1 LELKQPRRLLLLQH
15 NERVAAGIKISL
27 PFRFYIVRL
36 IKVFSMRPTYFP
48 RLFSVFALLLALSIP
63 ALANLTFDEAAKLLP
78 NKVGDARATDAPSRP
93 KVGIFEIV
101 KPEDIGAV
109 STALRTYALPNGDTF
124 PVQVITLQS
133 DSAAYAFV
141 SNEMREMVGGG
152 REGLSKLNLGGSA
165 AFAARERIF
174 LAKGTTVA
182 IISGQGKQAAKDDAA
197 LLGFAR
203 SFAETLDAGV
213 GEIPVLVKH
222 LPDWET
228 AQEEAAYAV
237 SYEQLQKIAGNRPAL
252 DVVSFEGGTEAVSAI
267 YQQAGH
273 LVLVEYATPQIAFD
287 EDARIKA
294 RIAALSGEGKPAPS
308 AYRRVGNYAVFV
320 FDAPDESAAASLIDK
335 VKYEKDVRWLG
346 ENPYAVERANRAWLN
361 MSTSVI
367 VNTVKAAGLAIV
379 LCLAIGG
386 IFGGWIFTRRRA
398 QAALSEKFSDAG
410 GMVRLNID
418 EISAQNN
425 ATRLVGQG
433 DK

>member
-1 LELKQPRRLLLLQH
+1 
-15 NERVAAGIKISL
+15 
-27 PFRFYIVRL
+27 
-36 IKVFSMRPTYFP
+36 
-48 RLFSVFALLLALSIP
+48 LS
-63 ALANLTFDEAAKLLP
+63 
-78 NKVGDARATDAPSRP
+78 
-93 KVGIFEIV
+93 
-101 KPEDIGAV
+101 
-109 STALRTYALPNGDTF
+109 NGDTLWI
-124 PVQVITLQS
+124 QLIGMKS

-141 SNEMREMVGGG
+141 SNEKREIVSRGS
-152 REGLSKLNLGGSA
+152 EQLSKLNLGGLA
-165 AFAARERIF
+165 AFASRGQVF

-182 IISGQGKQAAKDDAA
+182 IISGQGKQAAGDDAA

-203 SFAETLDAGV
+203 SFAETLDAGA

-237 SYEQLQKIAGNRPAL
+237 SYEQLQKIAGNRPVL
-252 DVVSFEGGTEAVSAI
+252 DAVSFAGGTEAVSAI
-267 YQQAGH
+267 YQQGGH
-273 LVLVEYATPQIAFD
+273 LVIVEYATPQIAFD
-287 EDARIKA
+287 ADAAIKT
-294 RIAALSGEGKPAPS
+294 RIAALPGEGKPAPS

-320 FDAPDESAAASLIDK
+320 FDAPDERAAAGLIDK

-379 LCLAIGG
+379 ICLAVGG

-418 EISAQNN
+418 EMSAQNN
-425 ATRLVGQG
+425 AAGLIGQG

>member
-1 LELKQPRRLLLLQH
+1 LH
-15 NERVAAGIKISL
+15 I
-27 PFRFYIVRL
+27 RFYFVRL
-36 IKVFSMRPTYFP
+36 IKGFSMRPSYFP
-48 RLFSVFALLLALSIP
+48 RLFSVFALLLCITIP
-63 ALANLTFDEAAKLLP
+63 ALANLTFDGAAKLLP
-78 NKVGDARATDAPSRP
+78 NNVGDARATGAPSRP
-93 KVGIFEIV
+93 KAGIFELV

-109 STALRTYALPNGDTF
+109 STAMRTYALPNGDTL
-124 PVQVITLQS
+124 QIQLIETQS
-133 DSAAYAFV
+133 DAAAYAFV
-141 SNEMREMVGGG
+141 SNERREMVNVAK
-152 REGLSKLNLGGSA
+152 EGLSKPDLGGTA
-165 AFAARERIF
+165 AFAARGQIY

-182 IISGQGKQAAKDDAA
+182 IITGSGKQPAKDDAA

-203 SFAETLDAGV
+203 SFAETLDAGT

-267 YQQAGH
+267 YKQAGH
-273 LVLVEYATPQIAFD
+273 LVIVEYATPQIASD
-287 EDARIKA
+287 ADARIQA
-294 RIAALSGEGKPAPS
+294 RIAALPGEGKPVPT
-308 AYRRVGNYAVFV
+308 AYKRVGNYAVFA
-320 FDAPDESAAASLIDK
+320 FDAPDEQAAAGLIGK
-335 VKYEKDVRWLG
+335 VTYEKDVRWLG

-418 EISAQNN
+418 EMSAQNN
-425 ATRLVGQG
+425 PAHLIGQSDKVG
-433 DK
+433 

>member
-1 LELKQPRRLLLLQH
+1 
-15 NERVAAGIKISL
+15 
-27 PFRFYIVRL
+27 
-36 IKVFSMRPTYFP
+36 MRPSYFP
-48 RLFSVFALLLALSIP
+48 RLFSVFALLLGFSIP

-78 NKVGDARATDAPSRP
+78 NKVGDARATGAPSPPR
-93 KVGIFEIV
+93 VGIFELV
-101 KPEDIGAV
+101 KPEEIGAV
-109 STALRTYALPNGDTF
+109 STAIRTYALSNGDTLGI
-124 PVQVITLQS
+124 QLIGMKS

-141 SNEMREMVGGG
+141 SNEKREIVSRGN
-152 REGLSKLNLGGSA
+152 EQLSKLNLGGLA
-165 AFAARERIF
+165 AFASRGQVF

-182 IISGQGKQAAKDDAA
+182 IISGQGKQAASDDAA

-203 SFAETLDAGV
+203 SFAETLDAGS

-228 AQEEAAYAV
+228 AQAEAAYAV
-237 SYEQLQKIAGNRPAL
+237 SYEQLQKIAGNRPVL
-252 DVVSFEGGTEAVSAI
+252 DVVSFAGGTEAVSAI
-267 YQQAGH
+267 YQQGGH
-273 LVLVEYATPQIAFD
+273 LVIVEYATPQIAS
-287 EDARIKA
+287 DADAAIKT
-294 RIAALSGEGKPAPS
+294 RIAALPGEGKPVPS

-320 FDAPDESAAASLIDK
+320 FDAPDERAAAGLIDK

-379 LCLAIGG
+379 ICLAVGG

-418 EISAQNN
+418 EMSAQNN
-425 ATRLVGQG
+425 AVHLDRSG
-433 DK
+433 

>member
-1 LELKQPRRLLLLQH
+1 
-15 NERVAAGIKISL
+15 
-27 PFRFYIVRL
+27 
-36 IKVFSMRPTYFP
+36 MRPSYFP
-48 RLFSVFALLLALSIP
+48 RLFSVFALLLGFSIP

-78 NKVGDARATDAPSRP
+78 NKVGDARATGAPSRP
-93 KVGIFEIV
+93 KVGIFELV

-109 STALRTYALPNGDTF
+109 STAMRTYALSNGDTLWI
-124 PVQVITLQS
+124 QLIEMQS
-133 DSAAYAFV
+133 DSAAYAYV
-141 SNEMREMVGGG
+141 SNEKREIVSGE
-152 REGLSKLNLGGSA
+152 REQLNKLNLGGSV
-165 AFAARERIF
+165 AFASRGQIF

-182 IISGQGKQAAKDDAA
+182 IISGQGKQAAGDDAA
-197 LLGFAR
+197 LLNFAR
-203 SFAETLDAGV
+203 SFAETLDAGT

-228 AQEEAAYAV
+228 AQDEAAYAV
-237 SYEQLQKIAGNRPAL
+237 SYEQLQKIALNRPVL
-252 DVVSFEGGTEAVSAI
+252 EVVSFEGGTEAVAAT
-267 YQQAGH
+267 YDQGAQ
-273 LVLVEYATPQIAFD
+273 LVIVEYATPQIASD
-287 EDARIKA
+287 ADARIKA
-294 RIAALSGEGKPAPS
+294 RIAALPGEGKPAPS

-320 FDAPDESAAASLIDK
+320 FDAPDERAAAGLIDR

-346 ENPYAVERANRAWLN
+346 DNPYAVERANRAWLN

-386 IFGGWIFTRRRA
+386 VFGGWIFTRRRA

-425 ATRLVGQG
+425 AARMVGQG